1 MSLGLTLA
9 KAFEGAAVGTL
20 GAAKERDKRVKE
32 ETDKR
37 DILFQKALAYAEKD
51 RDKYDAAVL
60 SSRERLNL
68 ANAELGTMIADSNER
83 RLVAAS
89 MAKKYTDKT
98 SLQEALKRYQGSF
111 TKDNVNVFEGLDLST
126 VDIES
131 FKDISSEDLAKAL
144 VPTSLLPKGIE
155 SYYKPSAFKDES
167 ILFGGLGQPQAL
179 KAQQEQY
186 ASLAEAS
193 GLNITAPEGEIP
205 VVSLPAPKQP
215 LNIENYKQR
224 VFRAQTILDNITD
237 VDSDE
242 YRKAKANLKKATEAH
257 MIFEASGR
265 APTSGGSILGLSV
278 AGTLSGI
285 SERAKDPRTVFSSS
299 PAVIGY
305 YSMENAQSEYS
316 LQAITTAKKEMA
328 FKYYANIKPG
338 FDDKS
343 KSRQEFVAYEVGI
356 ERAPENGSRPSGL
369 DKALSI
375 RGGDPST
382 TLDSVLGNI
391 INIKQDSEA
400 FTKLPMAQKA
410 LISAIKAGKVAQTP
424 EAKDKAENNI
434 NAALVNILSNG
445 FFLTVNTESMN
456 YTKLKDNLIAGKP

>member
-9 KAFEGAAVGTL
+9 KAFEGAAL
-20 GAAKERDKRVKE
+20 GALGSAR
-32 ETDKR
+32 KR
-37 DILFQKALAYAEKD
+37 DEEIKEKTKDNNALFQRALVYAEKD

-68 ANAELGTMIADSNER
+68 ADAELGTMIPNSNER
-83 RLVAAS
+83 RLVAAN

-111 TKDNVNVFEGLDLST
+111 TKDNVNVFEGMDLSA

-131 FKDISSEDLAKAL
+131 FKGISSEDLAKAL
-144 VPTSLLPKGIE
+144 VSPSLIPKGFD

-186 ASLAEAS
+186 ASLADAS
-193 GLNITAPEGEIP
+193 GLNIEAVKGEIP
-205 VVSLPAPKQP
+205 VVSLPVAKQP
-215 LNIENYKQR
+215 LRIENYKDR
-224 VFRAQTILDNITD
+224 VFRARTILDTITE

-242 YRKAKANLKKATEAH
+242 YRKAKANLKKAMEEH

-278 AGTLSGI
+278 AGSSSGI
-285 SERAKDPRTVFSSS
+285 SQRAKDPRTVFSSS
-299 PAVIGY
+299 PAVIEY
-305 YSMENAQSEYS
+305 YSMQKAQSEYS

-343 KSRQEFVAYEVGI
+343 KSRQEFVAYDVGI
-356 ERAPENGSRPSGL
+356 ERASKNGSSPSGL

-400 FTKLPMAQKA
+400 FTKLPMAQKV
-410 LISAIKAGKVAQTP
+410 LISAIEAGKVATTAK
-424 EAKDKAENNI
+424 AKDKAENDI
-434 NAALVNILSNG
+434 NDALVNILSNG
-445 FFLTVNTESMN
+445 FFLTVSTQSIN
-456 YTKLKDNLIAGKP
+456 YDKLKAGLIVGKP

>member
-68 ANAELGTMIADSNER
+68 ADAELGTMIADPNER

-193 GLNITAPEGEIP
+193 GLNIQAVDGKIP
-205 VVSLPAPKQP
+205 VVSLPDPKQP
-215 LNIENYKQR
+215 LKIETYANR
-224 VFRAQTILDNITD
+224 VERARATLDAFKKED
-237 VDSDE
+237 VGSEE
-242 YRKAKANLKKATEAH
+242 YRAAEADLKKKIEEYSAFKQAGSTS
-257 MIFEASGR
+257 SGG
-265 APTSGGSILGLSV
+265 SGGSIYGSTV
-278 AGTLSGI
+278 PSSINGI
-285 SERAKDPRTVFSSS
+285 RIAAEKPRTFYSYS
-299 PAVIGY
+299 PATLDY
-305 YSMENAQSEYS
+305 YNMNDPSNLYLAT
-316 LQAITTAKKEMA
+316 AITSAKKEGS
-328 FKYYANIKPG
+328 FDYYFSIEDGVDA
-338 FDDKS
+338 KS
-343 KSRQEFVAYEVGI
+343 KARELLAADRVA
-356 ERAPENGSRPSGL
+356 GL
-369 DKALSI
+369 TKVELNTALEI
-375 RGGDPST
+375 RGGNRRA

-391 INIKQDSEA
+391 INIKQDSDT

-410 LISAIKAGKVAQTP
+410 LISAIKAGKEAQTS
-424 EAKDKAENNI
+424 EAKDKAENDI
-434 NAALVNILSNG
+434 NVALVNILSNG
-445 FFLTVNTESMN
+445 FFLTVNTKSIN
-456 YTKLKDNLIAGKP
+456 YNKLKENLIAGKP